1 MLIGGR
7 ATDQRHWKS
16 FTVLGRN
23 PSPDPDKKSR
33 GFFLELYGLRTT
45 MRGQGIFLYSRH
57 LIGYAP
63 LLASYRSV
71 PIHYNDERPFLERGR
86 MRTALKE
93 VCPKDR

>member
-1 MLIGGR
+1 
-7 ATDQRHWKS
+7 
-16 FTVLGRN
+16 
-23 PSPDPDKKSR
+23 
-33 GFFLELYGLRTT
+33 